1 MNDNKVI
8 FDSEVISKAIRK
20 VLDNLDKNY
29 ASNYDDIGKVP
40 KYLKN
45 IMDDILYVDL
55 SNERKKDSLLDE
67 IQKVYKKHGRFSYS
81 HITSICYEMDDKE
94 KEERIIWN
102 LIRLHEY
109 CDSIDDEK
117 KDIVFKLFDHIN
129 LASKQANKFRNIT
142 SNFDEKMKKE
152 EEFIE
157 RKTKEAMDEVKS
169 MKKKLMGELI
179 SLIAIFTALSFVIFG
194 GINSLG
200 SLTSSI
206 NAVLANGLEISA
218 INKPIILWGI
228 AMFNLLNLFMSF
240 IFKLTDNSKSIFDE
254 EISCCSR
261 WKLIISKYGFMIIVN
276 GLLLCL
282 YFIL

>member
-1 MNDNKVI
+1 MKDKKNI
-8 FDSEVISKAIRK
+8 FDPEIISKAIIK
-20 VLDNLDKNY
+20 ALDSLEKNKD
-29 ASNYDDIGKVP
+29 SNYDDIGKVP
-40 KYLKN
+40 NDLKN
-45 IMDDILYVDL
+45 IMDDILSVDL
-55 SNERKKDSLLDE
+55 NDEVKKESLLSK
-67 IQKVYKKHGRFSYS
+67 IQEAYNKHGRFSYS

-102 LIRLHEY
+102 LVRLHEY
-109 CDSIDDEK
+109 CDGMDDEK
-117 KDIVFKLFDHIN
+117 KDIVFKLFDHVN
-129 LASKQANKFRNIT
+129 LASKQSNKFRNIT
-142 SNFDEKMKKE
+142 ANFDEKMKKE

-228 AMFNLLNLFMSF
+228 AMFNLLYLFMSF
-240 IFKLTDNSKSIFDE
+240 IFKLTDNWKSIFDTGVT
-254 EISCCSR
+254 
-261 WKLIISKYGFMIIVN
+261 WWQLLISKYGLMIIVN
-276 GLLLCL
+276 ILLFRL
-282 YFIL
+282 YFKL

>member
-1 MNDNKVI
+1 MKDKKVI
-8 FDSEVISKAIRK
+8 DDYEKLYRKIKDKLDAFDKNNANTDNDISK
-20 VLDNLDKNY
+20 
-29 ASNYDDIGKVP
+29 VP
-40 KYLKN
+40 NYLKN

-55 SNERKKDSLLDE
+55 SNEHNKDSLLHN
-67 IQKVYKKHGRFSYS
+67 IQEAYKKHGRFSYS
-81 HITSICYEMDDKE
+81 HITSICYEYEDRE
-94 KEERIIWN
+94 KEETITTN
-102 LIRLHEY
+102 LQRLHDY
-109 CDSIDDEK
+109 CEIKNDSR
-117 KDIVFKLFDHIN
+117 KDIVFKLFDHVN

-142 SNFDEKMKKE
+142 ANFDEKMKE
-152 EEFIE
+152 EEELIE

-240 IFKLTDNSKSIFDE
+240 IFKLTDNWKSIFDAE
-254 EISCCSR
+254 KKWGKS
-261 WKLIISKYGFMIIVN
+261 KLFISKYGFVILVN
-276 GLLLCL
+276 GLLVGL

>member
-40 KYLKN
+40 RYLKN

-67 IQKVYKKHGRFSYS
+67 IQKAYKKHGRFSYS

-142 SNFDEKMKKE
+142 ANFDEKMKKE

-206 NAVLANGLEISA
+206 NAVLANGLHISA

-228 AMFNLLNLFMSF
+228 AMFNLLYLFMSF

-254 EISCCSR
+254 DVLW
-261 WKLIISKYGFMIIVN
+261 WKLLISKYGLMIIVN
-276 GLLLCL
+276 VLLFCL
-282 YFIL
+282 YFKL